1 MAQLI
6 LASTS
11 RYRLQLLERL
21 GLTVETHDPNVD
33 ETEHRGE
40 EASQLAARLA
50 NAKADSVADRVDS
63 TGAVIIG
70 ADQAAALDGE
80 LLRKPGD
87 RATALRQLMACQGKV
102 VSFHTACTVIDPR
115 SGRRLQG
122 VDQTRVSFLT
132 LDERRLERYIELEQP
147 FDCAGGFKAEG
158 LGIVLFDSIESSDPT
173 ALLGLPLIWL
183 SRALRDLAVDPL
195 DPEADG

>member
-11 RYRLQLLERL
+11 RYRLQLLGRL
-21 GLTVETHDPNVD
+21 GLPLETQDPEVD
-33 ETEHRGE
+33 ERKHAGE
-40 EASQLAARLA
+40 EASALAARLA
-50 NAKADSVADRVDS
+50 NAKASNVADRVDS
-63 TGAVIIG
+63 TDAIIVG

-87 RATALRQLMACQGKV
+87 PTTALRQLTACQGKV
-102 VSFHTACTVIDPR
+102 VSFHTACTVIDQR

-122 VDQTRVSFLT
+122 MDHTRVSFLT
-132 LDERRLERYIELEQP
+132 LDGRCLERYIEIEQP

-158 LGIVLFDSIESSDPT
+158 LGIALFDSIESSDPT

-183 SRALRDLAVDPL
+183 SRALRDLAVDPF
-195 DPEADG
+195 DPQADG